1 MADKFIYT
9 FATLIANRPDEIRIE
24 RKDVDETFSEITL
37 FADKSDTGK
46 LIGKEGKMISALKSV
61 ISGCKAKE
69 NRSYRIIIKSN
80 EA

>member
-9 FATLIANRPDEIRIE
+9 FATLIAGKPEAVKVE
-24 RKDVDETFSEITL
+24 RKDVDETFTEITL
-37 FADKSDTGK
+37 IADKSDTGK

-69 NRSYRIIIKSN
+69 KRSYRITIKSH
-80 EA
+80 EE